1 MNVNR
6 IAVFIDAENEASWI
20 KHGGIEILINELKLL
35 GQIII
40 RRAYGV
46 WNRPQLAM
54 HQATLNQQGFELIH
68 CYHPVPGKNS
78 ADIQMTVD
86 VMECAWQLANINC
99 FVLVTG
105 DSDFSPVFRRLREMD
120 KEVIGVGQN
129 STLSECVRTS
139 CSRFIY
145 TDEFV
150 EYRQQLLTKET
161 TVAQLAQ
168 PSHENVKKAELQS
181 TAVTQILPDQR
192 LEAVKKLTKQLLQ
205 EEKQPLNTSQLRNKL
220 VMLDKAFDHKTLG
233 FSKFSGFLKAI
244 DGIQLIKDGTVDF
257 VFLEESKRAS
267 IAAEMSL
274 EDKYRSL
281 LNKHNIHFISSEKLK
296 MIYKRATSLEPSFSK
311 LSLLKNAVFSDLE
324 NKNNQISKKDI
335 NKAFYIFLRLDLI
348 STELPS
354 SGGEFIKVKKLKAKD
369 FILEVDR
376 FLISMLS
383 GLCRTNNVEL
393 KAKELK
399 KLTLSSISKKNI
411 EELINA

>member
-46 WNRPQLAM
+46 WSRPQLAM

-68 CYHPVPGKNS
+68 YYHPVPGKNS

-129 STLSECVRTS
+129 STLSECVKTS

-150 EYRQQLLTKET
+150 EYRQQLLIKET
-161 TVAQLAQ
+161 TIAQLAQ
-168 PSHENVKKAELQS
+168 PSHENVKKAEPQS
-181 TAVTQILPDQR
+181 TEITQILPDKR

-205 EEKQPLNTSQLRNKL
+205 EEEQPLNAN
-220 VMLDKAFDHKTLG
+220 
-233 FSKFSGFLKAI
+233 
-244 DGIQLIKDGTVDF
+244 
-257 VFLEESKRAS
+257 
-267 IAAEMSL
+267 
-274 EDKYRSL
+274 
-281 LNKHNIHFISSEKLK
+281 
-296 MIYKRATSLEPSFSK
+296 
-311 LSLLKNAVFSDLE
+311 
-324 NKNNQISKKDI
+324 
-335 NKAFYIFLRLDLI
+335 
-348 STELPS
+348 
-354 SGGEFIKVKKLKAKD
+354 
-369 FILEVDR
+369 
-376 FLISMLS
+376 
-383 GLCRTNNVEL
+383 
-393 KAKELK
+393 
-399 KLTLSSISKKNI
+399 
-411 EELINA
+411 